1 MRSYLLVFALVLA
14 FPSSTLA
21 QPINGWGT
29 RVKVITQLPG
39 YVFDWSPDGRRLAYA
54 VHRDIFILK
63 GPDFSQPQRLP
74 LKCWLPLS
82 QGRFDAEHPIRQ
94 LLWSPDGRHLAFVR

>member
-14 FPSSTLA
+14 FPSATLA

-29 RVKVITQLPG
+29 GVKVIAQLPG
-39 YVFDWSPDGRRLAYA
+39 YVFDWSPDGRRLAYV

-74 LKCWLPLS
+74 LNGWPPLS
-82 QGRFDAEHPIRQ
+82 
-94 LLWSPDGRHLAFVR
+94 